1 MALSKIN
8 PTNLSSWASLDKKFK
23 AECNS
28 HISTFFE
35 ESDRLEKFTT
45 SWRDFYL
52 DFSKNRLSSSSFELL
67 VDPVSYTH
75 LTLPTS
81 VTV

>member
-8 PTNLSSWASLDKKFK
+8 PTNLSSWANLDKKFK

-35 ESDRLEKFTT
+35 ESDRL
-45 SWRDFYL
+45 
-52 DFSKNRLSSSSFELL
+52 
-67 VDPVSYTH
+67 
-75 LTLPTS
+75 
-81 VTV
+81 